1 LRLQELLLVQL
12 RDELLL
18 EIDLAPEWRGERNQS
33 FFKISLS
40 WLQKN
45 LKTNFLFPLF
55 LTLDLECLRR
65 YLRARKH
72 DILKA
77 KEMVLNTL
85 KWRQTVKADT
95 IATDLNFTEKVQF
108 HQHYPEGFFCTD
120 REGSPVYI
128 QQPGNIDTEEL
139 WKFTTL
145 DRAIQYHIS
154 QQEKYVKKV
163 GPACSIKAGKQRFQ
177 SIVIIDMDGVGV
189 STLTGEVRNIM
200 GRIMAIDQDY
210 YPELMQKALI
220 INAPTTFRVIWSMIK
235 YLLDSR
241 TQSKIEVLPV
251 DYQPELL
258 KYIAPENL
266 MVKYGGKNAT
276 PLIEEP
282 GPWNDVEIMKKV
294 EKWHAEIRGEK
305 VAAGDSVD
313 AVSNGNGDAVVA
325 NGVEVEA

>member
-1 LRLQELLLVQL
+1 MQDLLLVQL

-18 EIDLAPEWRGERNQS
+18 EVDLAPEWR
-33 FFKISLS
+33 
-40 WLQKN
+40 
-45 LKTNFLFPLF
+45 
-55 LTLDLECLRR
+55 DLECLRR

-77 KEMVLNTL
+77 KEMVLKTL
-85 KWRQTVKADT
+85 KWRETVKADT
-95 IATDLNFTEKVQF
+95 VAEDLNFTEKIQF

-120 REGSPVYI
+120 REGRPVYI

-145 DRAIQYHIS
+145 DRAIKYHIS

-163 GPACSIKAGKQRFQ
+163 GPACTIQAGKQRYQ

-200 GRIMAIDQDY
+200 GKIMAIDQDY
-210 YPELMQKALI
+210 YPELMHKALI

-251 DYQPELL
+251 EYEAELL
-258 KYIAPENL
+258 KYITPENL

-276 PLIEEP
+276 PLIDEP
-282 GPWNDVEIMKKV
+282 GPWNDAEVMKKV
-294 EKWHAEIRGEK
+294 AQWQAEIQGEK
-305 VAAGDSVD
+305 TVAAEEST
-313 AVSNGNGDAVVA
+313 NGEVQAA
-325 NGVEVEA
+325 NAVEVEA

>member
-1 LRLQELLLVQL
+1 LQDLLLVQL

-18 EIDLAPEWRGERNQS
+18 EVDLAPEWR
-33 FFKISLS
+33 
-40 WLQKN
+40 
-45 LKTNFLFPLF
+45 
-55 LTLDLECLRR
+55 DLECLRR

-77 KEMVLNTL
+77 KEMVLKTL
-85 KWRQTVKADT
+85 KWRETVKADT
-95 IATDLNFTEKVQF
+95 VAEDLNFTEKIQF

-120 REGSPVYI
+120 REGRPVYI

-145 DRAIQYHIS
+145 DRAIKYHIS

-163 GPACSIKAGKQRFQ
+163 GPACTIQAGKQRYQ

-200 GRIMAIDQDY
+200 GKIMAIDQDY
-210 YPELMQKALI
+210 YPELMHKALI

-251 DYQPELL
+251 EYEAELL
-258 KYIAPENL
+258 KYITPENL

-276 PLIEEP
+276 PLIDEP
-282 GPWNDVEIMKKV
+282 GPWNDAEVMKKV
-294 EKWHAEIRGEK
+294 AQWQAEIQGEK
-305 VAAGDSVD
+305 TVAAEEST
-313 AVSNGNGDAVVA
+313 NGEVQAA
-325 NGVEVEA
+325 NAVEVEA